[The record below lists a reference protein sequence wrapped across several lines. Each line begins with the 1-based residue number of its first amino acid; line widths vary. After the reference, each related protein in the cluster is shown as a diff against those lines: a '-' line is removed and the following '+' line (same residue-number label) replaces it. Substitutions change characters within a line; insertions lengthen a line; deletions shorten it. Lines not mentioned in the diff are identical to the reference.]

1 MNLNLDYKNNISK
14 LLELSLNNK
23 NYELEVL
30 FNNIKSINITQFN
43 NIYNR
48 LTKLYGNCDKYP
60 KSLDIILFDYK
71 SNKIIITGEEDIVN
85 YYKTNKLNFENTSL
99 IEKKR
104 VVNNK
109 KIIDNIILS
118 DYDSKIKLRE
128 ENIIDNSSKKVEL
141 FKKIDEIGKLFRF
154 KQRFSFFTPD
164 KLFRFDLTIV
174 KCNDKFSN
182 SLKEANIFKSNE
194 VYEVELEFIGNKET
208 NQNDKKSDKN
218 INVSEYYRKM
228 IIYISEVLQ
237 VLNNCSFILGE
248 KEKNI
253 IRNKYLRLI
262 DGKLNIQNINLNPS
276 YFIGPKVKSLEIVNI
291 KEFDKDIY
299 ELNNVVSI
307 RKGYCVTEKSDGE
320 RHLVFIDSEGKL
332 YLINDR
338 LDIIDTKI
346 TCSKCKNCILD
357 SEYVTKSRSGENINH
372 ILLFDAYFFNGL
384 DIRNKE
390 LKISQDQ
397 NKSDLGRLD
406 YINNVLDYK
415 QEELYFIIKI
425 KSFKYGSV
433 DNYTTKIMELS
444 ENLWSSINNDQYYYN
459 IDGLI
464 YTPLCPIS
472 DMIDPNN
479 KSNHFYSGK
488 TWPKLLKWKPSCDN
502 TIDFLVKILKNNN
515 DKNKDKVENI
525 LINNK
530 VRKFKTLVLYTGFNT
545 KNNKIIDPMELILKN
560 SKKSEDNN
568 NYIKKEFCPLGYN
581 EYIANILIEDINGKD
596 ILTTEKKDGEIKD
609 NMIVEMYYDINKEPN
624 WRWIP
629 RNIRYD
635 KTEKLKQK
643 NNTSFGNDYNTA
655 LNIWKTYYQPITSE
669 MLFNKSIIEDNQ
681 DDDYYITSNLKRS
694 KSKSINLRNFHNQFI
709 KNNVL
714 ISPSCKLFKDAFVLD
729 LGCGQ
734 GGDLNKFENCKISK
748 YLGINK
754 FLNDLISPE
763 SGAIKRYQKLVE
775 NTPNIYQAYFI
786 NGDIGKNIKNG
797 EYLLDNKQIN
807 FNEIHQIL
815 FNKQYTSSLKIKE
828 NISGVFENGFDI
840 INIQFVIHYLFKDN
854 LDLNNLIN
862 NIDENLK
869 MGGLLI
875 GTCYDGQLVF
885 NTLKDKVIGDSLLGY
900 DENDSLVW
908 RIKKQYDHSSFPD
921 NSDSLGY
928 PIDVITESIGKENTE
943 YLVNFKYL
951 TKLLEAKN
959 IKLLNKEQCI
969 KMDLQFGNE
978 DTSSGLFEDLYYQ
991 NLNNKAKHY
1000 LKDYEK
1006 KISFLN
1012 RWFIFQKQ
1020 PEKLG
1025 SMKIKVK
1032 RSPRTKKL

>member
-1 MNLNLDYKNNISK
+1 MNFNLDYKNNISK
-14 LLELSLNNK
+14 LLELSLKNA

-30 FNNIKSINITQFN
+30 FNNNKTINITQFN

-60 KSLDIILFDYK
+60 KSLDIILTDYK
-71 SNKIIITGEEDIVN
+71 SNKIIVMGEENILN
-85 YYKTNKLNFENTSL
+85 YYKTNKLNYESTS
-99 IEKKR
+99 ITEKKR
-104 VVNNK
+104 VINNK
-109 KIIDNIILS
+109 KNIDNIILS

-128 ENIIDNSSKKVEL
+128 ENTIDNSSKKIEL
-141 FKKIDEIGKLFRF
+141 FKKINELGKLFRF

-164 KLFRFDLTIV
+164 KFFRFDLTIV

-208 NQNDKKSDKN
+208 IQKGKKSDKN
-218 INVSEYYRKM
+218 IDVSEYYRKM
-228 IIYISEVLQ
+228 IIYMSDVLQ
-237 VLNNCSFILGE
+237 VLNNCSFILGD
-248 KEKNI
+248 KEKND
-253 IRNKYLRLI
+253 IRNKYLKLI
-262 DGKLNIQNINLNPS
+262 DPKFNIQNVSINPN
-276 YFIGPKVKSLEIVNI
+276 YFIGPKVKSLEVINI
-291 KEFDKDIY
+291 KEFDKEIY
-299 ELNNVVSI
+299 ELKNIISI
-307 RKGYCVTEKSDGE
+307 RKGYSVTEKSDGE

-338 LDIIDTKI
+338 LDIINTKI

-372 ILLFDAYFFNGL
+372 ILLFDAYFFNGQ

-390 LKISQDQ
+390 LKIPQDH
-397 NKSDLGRLD
+397 NSSNLGRLD
-406 YINNVLDYK
+406 YLNNILDYN
-415 QEELYFIIKI
+415 QEELHFIIKI
-425 KSFKYGSV
+425 KSFKYGSTE
-433 DNYTTKIMELS
+433 NYNTKIMELS
-444 ENLWSSINNDQYYYN
+444 ENLWNSINNDQYYYN

-464 YTPLCPIS
+464 YTPLCPIT
-472 DMIDPNN
+472 DMIDANN
-479 KSNHFYSGK
+479 KSNKFYSNK

-502 TIDFLVKILKNNN
+502 TIDFLVKLLKNN
-515 DKNKDKVENI
+515 DGKDKIENI
-525 LINNK
+525 LIDNK
-530 VRKFKTLVLYTGFNT
+530 IRKFKTLILYTGFNT
-545 KNNKIIDPMELILKN
+545 KNNKIIDPLELILRY

-568 NYIKKEFCPLGYN
+568 NYIKKEFCPLGNN
-581 EYIANILIEDINGKD
+581 EYIANVLVEEINGKD

-609 NMIVEMYYDINKEPN
+609 NMVVEMYYDINKDPN
-624 WRWIP
+624 WRWLP

-635 KTEKLKQK
+635 KTEKLRQK

-655 LNIWKTYYQPITSE
+655 LNVWKTYYQPITPE
-669 MLFNKSIIEDNQ
+669 MLFNKSIIEINQ
-681 DDDYYITSNLKRS
+681 EDDYYITSNLSRS
-694 KSKSINLRNFHNQFI
+694 KSKSINLRNFHNQFV
-709 KNNVL
+709 KNEVL

-734 GGDLNKFENCKISK
+734 GGDLNKFEYGKISK

-754 FLNDLISPE
+754 FLNDLIAPE
-763 SGAIKRYQKLVE
+763 TGAIKRYQKLVE
-775 NTPNIYQAYFI
+775 DIPNIYQAYFI

-797 EYLLDNKQIN
+797 EFLLDNKQFN
-807 FNEIHQIL
+807 FKEMHQIL
-815 FNKQYTSSLKIKE
+815 FNKKHNSSLKIKD
-828 NISGVFENGFDI
+828 NISGIFENGFDI

-854 LDLNNLIN
+854 ISLNNLID

-869 MGGLLI
+869 VGGLLI
-875 GTCYDGQLVF
+875 GTCYDGQTVF
-885 NTLKDKVIGDSLLGY
+885 NTLKDKSIGDSLLGY
-900 DENDSLVW
+900 DDNNSLVW
-908 RIKKQYDHSSFPD
+908 RIKKQYEQSSFPD

-928 PIDVITESIGKENTE
+928 PIDVITESIGTENRE
-943 YLVNFKYL
+943 YLVNFKFL

-959 IKLLNKEQCI
+959 IKLLTKEQCI
-969 KMDLQFGNE
+969 EMNLQFGNE

-1006 KISFLN
+1006 EISFLN

>member
-1 MNLNLDYKNNISK
+1 MNFNLDYKNNISK
-14 LLELSLNNK
+14 LLELSLKNA

-30 FNNIKSINITQFN
+30 FNNNKTINITQFN

-60 KSLDIILFDYK
+60 KSLDIILTDYK
-71 SNKIIITGEEDIVN
+71 SNKIIVMGEENILN
-85 YYKTNKLNFENTSL
+85 YYKTNKLNYESTS
-99 IEKKR
+99 ITEKKR
-104 VVNNK
+104 VINNK
-109 KIIDNIILS
+109 KNIDNIILS

-128 ENIIDNSSKKVEL
+128 ENTIDNSSKKIEL
-141 FKKIDEIGKLFRF
+141 FKKINELGKLFRF

-164 KLFRFDLTIV
+164 KFFRFDLTIV

-208 NQNDKKSDKN
+208 IQKGKKSDKN
-218 INVSEYYRKM
+218 IDVSEYYRKM
-228 IIYISEVLQ
+228 IIYMSDVLQ
-237 VLNNCSFILGE
+237 VLNNCSFILGD
-248 KEKNI
+248 KEKND
-253 IRNKYLRLI
+253 IRNKYLKLI
-262 DGKLNIQNINLNPS
+262 DPKFNIQNVSINPN
-276 YFIGPKVKSLEIVNI
+276 YFIGPKVKSLEVINI
-291 KEFDKDIY
+291 KEFDKEIY
-299 ELNNVVSI
+299 ELKNIISI
-307 RKGYCVTEKSDGE
+307 RKGYSVTEKSDGE

-338 LDIIDTKI
+338 LDIINTKI

-372 ILLFDAYFFNGL
+372 ILLFDAYFFNGQ

-390 LKISQDQ
+390 LKIPQDH
-397 NKSDLGRLD
+397 NSSNLGRLD
-406 YINNVLDYK
+406 YLNNILDYN
-415 QEELYFIIKI
+415 QEELHFIIKI
-425 KSFKYGSV
+425 KSFKYGSTE
-433 DNYTTKIMELS
+433 NYNTKIMELS
-444 ENLWSSINNDQYYYN
+444 ENLWNSINNDQYYYN

-464 YTPLCPIS
+464 YTPLCPVT
-472 DMIDPNN
+472 DMIDANN
-479 KSNHFYSGK
+479 KSNKFYSNK

-502 TIDFLVKILKNNN
+502 TIDFLVKLLKNN
-515 DKNKDKVENI
+515 DGKDKIENI
-525 LINNK
+525 LVDNK
-530 VRKFKTLVLYTGFNT
+530 IRKFKTLILYTGFNT
-545 KNNKIIDPMELILKN
+545 KNNKIIDPLELILKY

-568 NYIKKEFCPLGYN
+568 NYIKKEFCPLGNN
-581 EYIANILIEDINGKD
+581 EYIANVLVEEINGKD

-609 NMIVEMYYDINKEPN
+609 NMVVEMYYDINKEPN
-624 WRWIP
+624 WRWLP

-635 KTEKLKQK
+635 KTEKLRQK

-655 LNIWKTYYQPITSE
+655 LNVWKTYYQPITPE
-669 MLFNKSIIEDNQ
+669 MLFNKSIIEINQ
-681 DDDYYITSNLKRS
+681 EDDYYITSNLSRS
-694 KSKSINLRNFHNQFI
+694 KSKSINLRNFHNQFV
-709 KNNVL
+709 KNEVL

-734 GGDLNKFENCKISK
+734 GGDLNKFEYGKISK

-754 FLNDLISPE
+754 FLNDLIAPE
-763 SGAIKRYQKLVE
+763 TGAIKRYQKLVE
-775 NTPNIYQAYFI
+775 DIPNIYQAYFI

-797 EYLLDNKQIN
+797 EFLLDNKQFN
-807 FNEIHQIL
+807 FKEMHQIL
-815 FNKQYTSSLKIKE
+815 FNKKHNSSLKIKD
-828 NISGVFENGFDI
+828 NISGIFENGFDI

-854 LDLNNLIN
+854 ISLNNLID

-869 MGGLLI
+869 IGGLLI
-875 GTCYDGQLVF
+875 GTCYDGSTVF
-885 NTLKDKVIGDSLLGY
+885 NTLKDKSIGDSLLGY
-900 DENDSLVW
+900 DDNNSLVW
-908 RIKKQYDHSSFPD
+908 RIKKQYEQSSFPD

-928 PIDVITESIGKENTE
+928 PIDVITESIGTENRE
-943 YLVNFKYL
+943 YLVNFKFL

-959 IKLLNKEQCI
+959 IKLLTKEQCI
-969 KMDLQFGNE
+969 EMNLQFGNE

-1006 KISFLN
+1006 EISFLN